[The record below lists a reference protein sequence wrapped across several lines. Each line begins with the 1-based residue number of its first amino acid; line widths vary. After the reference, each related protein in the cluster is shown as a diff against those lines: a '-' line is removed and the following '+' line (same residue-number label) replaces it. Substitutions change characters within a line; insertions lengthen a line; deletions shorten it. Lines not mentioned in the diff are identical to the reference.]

1 MLGPAGSG
9 YRAPVTAL
17 QVEISAAAPNPSVP
31 ASVGALTAFT
41 AEVLCDPTRMAPV
54 QAWRAIDVADPLG
67 DLDFQR
73 SLYLLHDIHYRC
85 YEGVS
90 PDAEWHPNVVT
101 WWHAIASRFETALRS
116 EVPLLP
122 ANDGS
127 VHPGATGDAIV
138 ASIDGFDGP
147 SLSGWILEHASI
159 EVLREFAI
167 HRSAYQLKEADP
179 HTFALPRLDGAA
191 KAAFVEI
198 QMDEY
203 GNGEPGRA
211 HAELFARSMVELGLD
226 ASYGHYLQN
235 LPATSLATVN
245 LMTHLALHRRLLPAL
260 LGHLALFEMTSV
272 TPMGRYA
279 QAMRRIGMPDAACEF
294 YDVHVEADEHHGPL
308 ARRGLVDAYVAE
320 HPGDAPLTVWGAQ
333 VTMAVERR
341 FAAALIDAWS
351 AGRSSL
357 LR

>member
-1 MLGPAGSG
+1 M
-9 YRAPVTAL
+9 TAL
-17 QVEISAAAPNPSVP
+17 HVEIP
-31 ASVGALTAFT
+31 AHTSTPHLPPPVGPLTVFT
-41 AEVLCDPTRMAPV
+41 ETVLRDPTRTAP
-54 QAWRAIDVADPLG
+54 AEALRAIDVADPLG
-67 DLDFQR
+67 DLDFQL

-85 YEGVS
+85 YEEVC
-90 PDAEWHPNVVT
+90 PDAEWHPNVVS
-101 WWHAIASRFETALRS
+101 WWHAIASHFEQGLRS
-116 EVPLLP
+116 AVPMLP
-122 ANDGS
+122 ATDGS

-147 SLSGWILEHASI
+147 SLSGWVLEHASI
-159 EVLREFAI
+159 DVLREFAI

-211 HAELFARSMVELGLD
+211 HAELFARSMAGLGLD
-226 ASYGHYLQN
+226 ASYGHYLPS
-235 LPATSLATVN
+235 LPATTLTTVN

-279 QAMRRIGMPDAACEF
+279 EAMRRIGMSEDACEF

-308 ARRGLVDAYVAE
+308 ARRGLVDAYVSE
-320 HPGDAPLTVWGAQ
+320 HPGAAPLAVWGAQ
-333 VTMAVERR
+333 ITMAVERR
-341 FAAALIDAWS
+341 FASDLIDAWS

-357 LR
+357 LH